1 MAMQEKHM
9 VCDVLSMTKA
19 SMSDYTT
26 SIGECSNQ
34 SLRTALTQLRSEAEH
49 FQDQLA
55 QIATQKGY
63 YPTSQ
68 PATAK
73 DKQELK
79 SQLSQGV

>member
-9 VCDVLSMTKA
+9 VCDVLSTTKA

-26 SIGECSNQ
+26 SIGECSNK
-34 SLRTALTQLRSEAEH
+34 SLRDVLTQLRSEAEQ

-68 PATAK
+68 PATQQ
-73 DKQELK
+73 DKQQLK
-79 SQLSQGV
+79 TQLNQG

>member
-26 SIGECSNQ
+26 AIGESSNP
-34 SLRTALTQLRSEAEH
+34 SLKNAYTQLRSEAEQ
-49 FQDQLA
+49 FQNQLA
-55 QIATQKGY
+55 QIAIQKKY

-68 PATAK
+68 PATVQ
-73 DKQELK
+73 DKQQLK
-79 SQLSQGV
+79 TQLNQV